1 MIKTEKELA
10 AKIKECT
17 SCLEDKFNGKD
28 GKRSIIIC
36 GGTGCLSSNS
46 QEILDKFE
54 ALIKENKCEDKVSV
68 NKVGCFGFCSQGPFV
83 KIFPEDTLYRLVKI
97 DDVLLKKKFKNKK
110 ILLST
115 KSKNVFLY
123 MVAVLLILKTLMKL

>member
-54 ALIKENKCEDKVSV
+54 ALIKENKFEDKVSV

-83 KIFPEDTLYRLVKI
+83 KIFPEDTLYRTVSVA
-97 DDVLLKKKFKNKK
+97 DVAEIVEKANGLWCVEAEK
-110 ILLST
+110 
-115 KSKNVFLY
+115 Y
-123 MVAVLLILKTLMKL
+123 VLANAKDIKEV

>member
-46 QEILDKFE
+46 QEILG
-54 ALIKENKCEDKVSV
+54 KENIEEIRK
-68 NKVGCFGFCSQGPFV
+68 
-83 KIFPEDTLYRLVKI
+83 
-97 DDVLLKKKFKNKK
+97 
-110 ILLST
+110 
-115 KSKNVFLY
+115 
-123 MVAVLLILKTLMKL
+123 